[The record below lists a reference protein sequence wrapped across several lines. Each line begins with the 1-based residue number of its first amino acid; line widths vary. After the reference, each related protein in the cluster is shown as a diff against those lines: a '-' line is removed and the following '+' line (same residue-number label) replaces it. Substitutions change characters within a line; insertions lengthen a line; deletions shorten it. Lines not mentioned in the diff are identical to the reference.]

1 MMLNIR
7 TFYWCRYSTVS
18 LSAFCPEIRLK
29 DTILFFIQMT
39 LNVFLLYTLVS
50 VRTQK
55 LRSVIILFVLVF
67 VLRLNVPVNS
77 FQSCWDGATA
87 SWVLPVLSGT

>member
-39 LNVFLLYTLVS
+39 LNFFLLYTS
-50 VRTQK
+50 KCQNSK
-55 LRSVIILFVLVF
+55 IEISNHFVC
-67 VLRLNVPVNS
+67 
-77 FQSCWDGATA
+77 SCVCFEA
-87 SWVLPVLSGT
+87 